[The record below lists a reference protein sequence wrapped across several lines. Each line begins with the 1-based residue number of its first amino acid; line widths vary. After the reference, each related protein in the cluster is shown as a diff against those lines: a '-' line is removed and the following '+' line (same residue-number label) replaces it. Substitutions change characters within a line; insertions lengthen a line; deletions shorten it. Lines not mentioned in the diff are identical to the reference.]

1 MTGLDPVAQKLL
13 YSIMQFNKGKW
24 RQHKPHGRNH
34 NEIMVLACCST
45 VHIRESVWI
54 GEIIPD
60 FHSELNEDHPGLKV
74 SEISALL
81 RVKSPTITPVIR
93 GLEDE
98 GLVKRTMD
106 PDDRRAVRITITE
119 AGRDIIRAAHDERMQ
134 IFNRL
139 VEHLGEEDSTQLA
152 ELLTKVYS
160 FLTRSLPSKR
170 SIQPKE
176 MIRHDETVSH
186 AQALSN
192 PHYLHFGSGT
202 AAITRRAVPANLDG
216 RYRQ

>member
-34 NEIMVLACCST
+34 NEIMVLACLLHGS
-45 VHIRESVWI
+45 HP
-54 GEIIPD
+54 GERLDWRDNPPD
-60 FHSELNEDHPGLKV
+60 FNSELNEDHPGLKV

-160 FLTRSLPSKR
+160 FFDSLAS
-170 SIQPKE
+170 QQKE
-176 MIRHDETVSH
+176 HSTEGDDT
-186 AQALSN
+186 
-192 PHYLHFGSGT
+192 P
-202 AAITRRAVPANLDG
+202 
-216 RYRQ
+216 

>member
-1 MTGLDPVAQKLL
+1 MMLDVYGMIKKEGGPIMTGIDPVAQKLL

-34 NEIMVLACCST
+34 NEIMVLGCLL
-45 VHIRESVWI
+45 HGMHP
-54 GEIIPD
+54 GERLNWQDNPPD
-60 FHSELNEDHPGLKV
+60 FNDTIQSNHPGMKV

-106 PDDRRAVRITITE
+106 PEDRRAVRITITE
-119 AGRDIIRAAHDERMQ
+119 AGREIIRAAHEERME

-139 VEHLGEEDSTQLA
+139 VKHLGEEDSTQLA
-152 ELLTKVYS
+152 ELLTKVYTFFDTLS
-160 FLTRSLPSKR
+160 SLQKDDSTQGDDTP
-170 SIQPKE
+170 
-176 MIRHDETVSH
+176 
-186 AQALSN
+186 
-192 PHYLHFGSGT
+192 
-202 AAITRRAVPANLDG
+202 
-216 RYRQ
+216 